1 PLADQLPNTKPVAG
15 EKPEDAYDA
24 YISRVR
30 DTLAPA
36 ASQLMATAGN
46 DAMWKMLNQFVMLK
60 SRSDFACVRHG
71 ALLVLQACYE
81 KLGEEYLILLP
92 ETIPYLAELLEDDDS
107 RVERATHETI
117 RLIESYLG
125 ESLQSYLRVLGLR
138 GLPCLIVYFVGV
150 VVAPSMYWS
159 NFLGI
164 DEQDF
169 GGKMEI
175 LNDSIGSGAA
185 MFMLSWRLEKMSD
198 QEAMHVTLVKYES
211 GLGVP
216 GIMAPQISNSVEIS
230 AAPNGGQI
238 VRQTFD
244 NNRPGSKQTGE
255 LSANSAATVLN
266 LVTQLTAL
274 PVTSKHGGPD
284 VFGANTVVLVRQGKQ
299 VVWGYNPGAG
309 CCAGPDAETEF
320 TVSSDHKAQ
329 FAEIV
334 SSIYQAGETAL

>member
-1 PLADQLPNTKPVAG
+1 MVKSESKPKLTLWQKAF
-15 EKPEDAYDA
+15 
-24 YISRVR
+24 VR
-30 DTLAPA
+30 DLEWRKDELRSVVFWLIA
-36 ASQLMATAGN
+36 AFSLSIG
-46 DAMWKMLNQFVMLK
+46 
-60 SRSDFACVRHG
+60 SI
-71 ALLVLQACYE
+71 
-81 KLGEEYLILLP
+81 LG
-92 ETIPYLAELLEDDDS
+92 
-107 RVERATHETI
+107 
-117 RLIESYLG
+117 
-125 ESLQSYLRVLGLR
+125 VLGLR